1 MSIQSFSFILI
12 LFFLQLKRLPS
23 ASGFLASCFP
33 CQRDAL
39 LHASHRPWPG
49 AAHSL
54 RAMVGSAEE
63 EWGPVDKRCHQ
74 GDGTGGR
81 PPPHVLGCPRPCPV
95 GFRHSQTSVLL
106 CTLCLSGSF
115 QLPSF
120 FLMMEICVFTPAHLL
135 LNDSVA
141 ESTPP
146 ALETSLQGA
155 LTLPD

>member
-39 LHASHRPWPG
+39 LHASRRPWPG

-54 RAMVGSAEE
+54 RAMVGSAEK
-63 EWGPVDKRCHQ
+63 EWGPVDKRCDQ

-81 PPPHVLGCPRPCPV
+81 PPPTRPR
-95 GFRHSQTSVLL
+95 
-106 CTLCLSGSF
+106 
-115 QLPSF
+115 LPSP
-120 FLMMEICVFTPAHLL
+120 LPRRLLAQPDVRSLVHIVFIWEFPIAFLL
-135 LNDSVA
+135 LDDGNMCLHPSSSA
-141 ESTPP
+141 P
-146 ALETSLQGA
+146 
-155 LTLPD
+155 